1 MTRRILPTLALLGA
15 FGALTGCNH
24 DDGLTARGSVIA
36 DVGGTRTGFSFPD
49 ETRID
54 QPDAG
59 GALGLITGS
68 CEMGRVA
75 GADGSEQ
82 WGIVV
87 EIRRGSTVDDLGLDS
102 VTIMQR
108 TDAEP
113 TAGRVEAQLGTAPYT
128 SGSAGCTLEIAYA
141 VEDGGMVGLTGGC
154 DVADESGANSATVA
168 VDLDLAGCT
177 VIR

>member
-1 MTRRILPTLALLGA
+1 MTRRILPTLALLGVL
-15 FGALTGCNH
+15 GALSGCNH
-24 DDGLTARGSVIA
+24 DPGLTARGSVIA
-36 DVGGTRTGFSFPD
+36 DVGGTRTGFQFPD

-54 QPDAG
+54 QPDGG

-75 GADGSEQ
+75 GADGSDQ

-87 EIRRGSTVDDLGLDS
+87 QIQRGSTVDDLGLDS

-113 TAGRVEAQLGTAPYT
+113 TAGRVEADLAATSYT
-128 SGSAGCTLEIAYA
+128 SGSAGCTVEFAY
-141 VEDGGMVGLTGGC
+141 VSDDGGMVGLTGSC
-154 DVADESGANSATVA
+154 DVADEGGANTANIA
-168 VDLDLAGCT
+168 IDLDLAGCT